1 MANKLSEIAVRYLSK
16 AIQNYKQNEYKNC
29 MINVDRKY
37 EYIINTL
44 KKHYIPTLPTEKKQ
58 QAMKVLNSCENSI
71 STKCFADFDI

>member
-1 MANKLSEIAVRYLSK
+1 MANKLSEIAVRYLPK

-44 KKHYIPTLPTEKKQ
+44 KKYYIPTLPTEKKQ

-71 STKCFADFDI
+71 STKSFADFDI

>member
-1 MANKLSEIAVRYLSK
+1 MANKLSEIAVRYLPK

-58 QAMKVLNSCENSI
+58 QAMKVLNSCQNSI
-71 STKCFADFDI
+71 SVGDYADFDI